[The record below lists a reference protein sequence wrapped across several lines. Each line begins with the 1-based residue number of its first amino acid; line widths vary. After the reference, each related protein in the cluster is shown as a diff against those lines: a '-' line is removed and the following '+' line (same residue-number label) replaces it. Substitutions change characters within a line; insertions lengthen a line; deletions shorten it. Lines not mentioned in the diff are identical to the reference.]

1 MDYSNASLLLKRPV
15 TVKAIVTAQWKEE
28 VTQQLQKQIS
38 QLDKQMQQLEMQGK
52 RTIEEI
58 TKQAGANNPQIQK
71 QIEGI
76 QGQVN
81 QKKAEMLEKKNQFLQ
96 QLQQIQ
102 LLDLNRWYGELPQGD
117 IQLLDLNQEVVQAQM
132 ESFFRLEQGDNLV
145 KKLNVEV
152 VLRDGVVEEIRG
164 EV

>member
-1 MDYSNASLLLKRPV
+1 VDYTNESLLLKRPI

-28 VTQQLQKQIS
+28 VRQQLQAQVAQI
-38 QLDKQMQQLEMQGK
+38 DKQMQQLEMQGK

-58 TKQAGANNPQIQK
+58 TKKAQKPDNSQIAK
-71 QIEGI
+71 QVDSINS
-76 QGQVN
+76 QVN

-102 LLDLNRWYGELPQGD
+102 LLE
-117 IQLLDLNQEVVQAQM
+117 LNQEVVQAQM
-132 ESFFRLEQGDNLV
+132 ESFFRLEKGDNLI

-164 EV
+164 EL

>member
-1 MDYSNASLLLKRPV
+1 MDYSNTSLLLKRPV

-28 VTQQLQKQIS
+28 VTQQLQKQVA
-38 QLDKQMQQLEMQGK
+38 QLDQQMQQLEMQGK

-58 TKQAGANNPQIQK
+58 TKQAGATNPQVQK
-71 QIEGI
+71 QAENI

-102 LLDLNRWYGELPQGD
+102 LLELD
-117 IQLLDLNQEVVQAQM
+117 QEVIQAQM

-152 VLRDGVVEEIRG
+152 VLRDGIVEEIRG

>member
-28 VTQQLQKQIS
+28 VTQQLQKQVA
-38 QLDKQMQQLEMQGK
+38 QVDKQMQQLEMQGK

-58 TKQAGANNPQIQK
+58 TKQAGTATPQLKK
-71 QIEGI
+71 QTENI

-102 LLDLNRWYGELPQGD
+102 LLE
-117 IQLLDLNQEVVQAQM
+117 LNQEVVQAQM

-145 KKLNVEV
+145 KKLNIEV

>member
-15 TVKAIVTAQWKEE
+15 TIKAIVTAQWKDEA
-28 VTQQLQKQIS
+28 TQQLQKQVA

-52 RTIEEI
+52 RTIDEI
-58 TKQAGANNPQIQK
+58 TKQAGGENPQVKK
-71 QIEGI
+71 QIENI
-76 QGQVN
+76 QGQVT

-102 LLDLNRWYGELPQGD
+102 LLDLD
-117 IQLLDLNQEVVQAQM
+117 QEVVQAQM
-132 ESFFRLEQGDNLV
+132 ESFFRVEQGDNLV
-145 KKLNVEV
+145 RKLNVEV

>member
-1 MDYSNASLLLKRPV
+1 MDYTNASLLLKRPV
-15 TVKAIVTAQWKEE
+15 TIKAIVTAKWKEE
-28 VTQQLQKQIS
+28 VTQQLQKQVAG
-38 QLDKQMQQLEMQGK
+38 LDKQMQQLEMQGK

-58 TKQAGANNPQIQK
+58 TKQAGGGANPQLKKQAETIQA
-71 QIEGI
+71 
-76 QGQVN
+76 QVN

-102 LLDLNRWYGELPQGD
+102 LLE
-117 IQLLDLNQEVVQAQM
+117 LNQEVIQTQM

-145 KKLNVEV
+145 KKLNIEV

>member
-15 TVKAIVTAQWKEE
+15 TVKAIVTPQWKEE
-28 VTQQLQKQIS
+28 VTQQLQKQVT
-38 QLDKQMQQLEMQGK
+38 QLDQQMQQLEMQGK
-52 RTIEEI
+52 RTIDEI
-58 TKQAGANNPQIQK
+58 TKQAGASTPQLQK
-71 QIEGI
+71 QTENI

-102 LLDLNRWYGELPQGD
+102 LLELD
-117 IQLLDLNQEVVQAQM
+117 REVVQAQM

-145 KKLNVEV
+145 KKLNIEV

>member
-28 VTQQLQKQIS
+28 VTQQLQNQVAG
-38 QLDKQMQQLEMQGK
+38 LDQQMQQLEMQGK

-58 TKQAGANNPQIQK
+58 TKQAGTANPQVQK
-71 QIEGI
+71 QAENI

-102 LLDLNRWYGELPQGD
+102 LLELD
-117 IQLLDLNQEVVQAQM
+117 QEVVQAQM

>member
-1 MDYSNASLLLKRPV
+1 MDYANASLLLKRPI

-28 VTQQLQKQIS
+28 VTQQLQKQVAG
-38 QLDKQMQQLEMQGK
+38 LDQQMQQLEMQGK

-58 TKQAGANNPQIQK
+58 TKQAGAANPQVQK
-71 QIEGI
+71 QTENI

-102 LLDLNRWYGELPQGD
+102 LLE
-117 IQLLDLNQEVVQAQM
+117 LNQEVVQAQM

>member
-28 VTQQLQKQIS
+28 VTQQLQKQIA
-38 QLDKQMQQLEMQGK
+38 QLDQQMQQIDMQGR
-52 RTIEEI
+52 RTIDEI
-58 TKQAGANNPQIQK
+58 TKQAGGANTPQLKK
-71 QIEGI
+71 QTENI

-102 LLDLNRWYGELPQGD
+102 LLELD
-117 IQLLDLNQEVVQAQM
+117 KEVVQAQM

-145 KKLNVEV
+145 RKLNIEV

>member
-1 MDYSNASLLLKRPV
+1 MDYTNASLLLKRPV

-28 VTQQLQKQIS
+28 VTQQLQKQVAQID
-38 QLDKQMQQLEMQGK
+38 QQMQQLEMQGK

-58 TKQAGANNPQIQK
+58 SKQVKDPTGIQAKK
-71 QIEGI
+71 QIENI

-102 LLDLNRWYGELPQGD
+102 LLELD
-117 IQLLDLNQEVVQAQM
+117 QEVVQAQM
-132 ESFFRLEQGDNLV
+132 ESFFRLEKGDNLIQ
-145 KKLNVEV
+145 KLNVEV

-164 EV
+164 EL

>member
-28 VTQQLQKQIS
+28 VTQQLQKQVA
-38 QLDKQMQQLEMQGK
+38 QLDKQMQQIEMQGK

-58 TKQAGANNPQIQK
+58 TKQGGAGSPQVKK
-71 QIEGI
+71 QTENI

-102 LLDLNRWYGELPQGD
+102 LLELD
-117 IQLLDLNQEVVQAQM
+117 QEVVQAQM

-145 KKLNVEV
+145 KKLNIEV

>member
-1 MDYSNASLLLKRPV
+1 MDYSNTSLLLKRPV
-15 TVKAIVTAQWKEE
+15 TVKAIVTTQWKEE
-28 VTQQLQKQIS
+28 VTQQLQKQVA
-38 QLDKQMQQLEMQGK
+38 QLDQQMQQLEMQGK

-58 TKQAGANNPQIQK
+58 TKQAGAANPQVQK
-71 QIEGI
+71 QAENI
-76 QGQVN
+76 QGQMN

-102 LLDLNRWYGELPQGD
+102 LLELD
-117 IQLLDLNQEVVQAQM
+117 QEVVQAQM

-145 KKLNVEV
+145 NKLNVEV

>member
-1 MDYSNASLLLKRPV
+1 MDYANTSLLLKRPV
-15 TVKAIVTAQWKEE
+15 TVKAIVTTQWKEE
-28 VTQQLQKQIS
+28 VTQQLQQ
-38 QLDKQMQQLEMQGK
+38 QVAGLDQQMQQLEMQGR

-58 TKQAGANNPQIQK
+58 TKQAGAVNPQVQK
-71 QIEGI
+71 QTENI

-102 LLDLNRWYGELPQGD
+102 LLELD
-117 IQLLDLNQEVVQAQM
+117 QEVVQAQM

-164 EV
+164 EG

>member
-1 MDYSNASLLLKRPV
+1 MDYSNTSLLLKRPV

-28 VTQQLQKQIS
+28 VTQQLQKQVA
-38 QLDKQMQQLEMQGK
+38 QLDQQMQQLEMQGK

-58 TKQAGANNPQIQK
+58 SKQGGGANPQLQKQAEN
-71 QIEGI
+71 I

-102 LLDLNRWYGELPQGD
+102 LLELD
-117 IQLLDLNQEVVQAQM
+117 QEVVQAQM

-145 KKLNVEV
+145 NKLNVEV

>member
-28 VTQQLQKQIS
+28 VTQQLQKQVA

-58 TKQAGANNPQIQK
+58 TKQAGSDTPQVKK
-71 QIEGI
+71 QTENI

-102 LLDLNRWYGELPQGD
+102 LLE
-117 IQLLDLNQEVVQAQM
+117 LNQEVVQAQM

>member
-1 MDYSNASLLLKRPV
+1 MDYSNTSLLLKRPV

-28 VTQQLQKQIS
+28 VTQQLQKQVA
-38 QLDKQMQQLEMQGK
+38 QVDQQMQQLEMQGK

-58 TKQAGANNPQIQK
+58 TKQAGATNPQVLKQAENIQA
-71 QIEGI
+71 
-76 QGQVN
+76 QVN

-102 LLDLNRWYGELPQGD
+102 LLELD
-117 IQLLDLNQEVVQAQM
+117 QEVVQAQM

-145 KKLNVEV
+145 NKLNVEV

>member
-1 MDYSNASLLLKRPV
+1 MLLKRPV

-28 VTQQLQKQIS
+28 VTQQLQKQTA

-58 TKQAGANNPQIQK
+58 TKQINDPASPQLKK
-71 QIEGI
+71 QTENIM
-76 QGQVN
+76 GQVN

-102 LLDLNRWYGELPQGD
+102 LLELD
-117 IQLLDLNQEVVQAQM
+117 QEVVQAQM
-132 ESFFRLEQGDNLV
+132 ESFFRLEKGDNLV

>member
-1 MDYSNASLLLKRPV
+1 MDYSNASLLLKRPI

-28 VTQQLQKQIS
+28 VTQQLQKQVAG
-38 QLDKQMQQLEMQGK
+38 LDQQMQQLEMQGK

-58 TKQAGANNPQIQK
+58 TRQAGVANPQVQK
-71 QIEGI
+71 QTENI

-102 LLDLNRWYGELPQGD
+102 LLELD
-117 IQLLDLNQEVVQAQM
+117 QEVVQAQM

>member
-15 TVKAIVTAQWKEE
+15 TVKAIVTAQWKDE
-28 VTQQLQKQIS
+28 VTQQLQKQVA
-38 QLDKQMQQLEMQGK
+38 QLDQQMQQLDMQGK
-52 RTIEEI
+52 RTIDEI
-58 TKQAGANNPQIQK
+58 TKQVRANPAQLKK
-71 QIEGI
+71 QTENI

-102 LLDLNRWYGELPQGD
+102 LLELD
-117 IQLLDLNQEVVQAQM
+117 KEVVQAQM

-145 KKLNVEV
+145 RKLNIEV
-152 VLRDGVVEEIRG
+152 ILRDGIVQEIRG
-164 EV
+164 DV

>member
-1 MDYSNASLLLKRPV
+1 MDYSNASLLLKRPI

-28 VTQQLQKQIS
+28 VTQQLQKQVAG
-38 QLDKQMQQLEMQGK
+38 LDQQMQQLEMQGK

-58 TKQAGANNPQIQK
+58 TKQEGVANPQVQK
-71 QIEGI
+71 QTENI

-102 LLDLNRWYGELPQGD
+102 LLELD
-117 IQLLDLNQEVVQAQM
+117 QEVVQAQM

>member
-1 MDYSNASLLLKRPV
+1 
-15 TVKAIVTAQWKEE
+15 
-28 VTQQLQKQIS
+28 
-38 QLDKQMQQLEMQGK
+38 
-52 RTIEEI
+52 
-58 TKQAGANNPQIQK
+58 KQAGAATPQVKK
-71 QIEGI
+71 QTENI

-102 LLDLNRWYGELPQGD
+102 LLELD
-117 IQLLDLNQEVVQAQM
+117 QEVVQAQM

-145 KKLNVEV
+145 KKLNIEV
-152 VLRDGVVEEIRG
+152 VLRDGVVEAIRG

>member
-1 MDYSNASLLLKRPV
+1 MDYTNASLLLKRPV
-15 TVKAIVTAQWKEE
+15 TIKAIVTAKWKEE
-28 VTQQLQKQIS
+28 VTQQLQKQVAG
-38 QLDKQMQQLEMQGK
+38 LDQQMQQLEMQGK
-52 RTIEEI
+52 RAIEEM
-58 TKQAGANNPQIQK
+58 TKQAGSATPQIKK
-71 QIEGI
+71 QAETI
-76 QGQVN
+76 QAQVN

-102 LLDLNRWYGELPQGD
+102 LLE
-117 IQLLDLNQEVVQAQM
+117 LNQEVVQTQM

-152 VLRDGVVEEIRG
+152 VLRDGVVAEIRG

>member
-28 VTQQLQKQIS
+28 VTQQLQKQVA

-58 TKQAGANNPQIQK
+58 TKQVGSDTPQVKK
-71 QIEGI
+71 QTENI

-102 LLDLNRWYGELPQGD
+102 LLE
-117 IQLLDLNQEVVQAQM
+117 LNQEVVQAQM